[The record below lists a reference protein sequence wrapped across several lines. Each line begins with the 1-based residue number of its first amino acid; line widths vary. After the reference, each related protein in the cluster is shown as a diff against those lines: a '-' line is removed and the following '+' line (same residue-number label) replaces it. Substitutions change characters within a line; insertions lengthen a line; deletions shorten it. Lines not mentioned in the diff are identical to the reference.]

1 MPRGNRL
8 ERFATEKLAGDVRE
22 RVGLPSSS
30 ARFDGGETP
39 SRARLRPLTLLARL
53 EEPGRRVLRF
63 TRDANFDEDE
73 GDAYSGGLHVARI
86 YTDLN
91 IDAET
96 VWRWGLQ
103 DIHAGPDITEIG
115 GTAGSLEE
123 AKAAV
128 YKAFRNWLAWAEL

>member
-1 MPRGNRL
+1 MGRLQRRAARG
-8 ERFATEKLAGDVRE
+8 
-22 RVGLPSSS
+22 
-30 ARFDGGETP
+30 
-39 SRARLRPLTLLARL
+39 
-53 EEPGRRVLRF
+53 
-63 TRDANFDEDE
+63 
-73 GDAYSGGLHVARI
+73 AYL
-86 YTDLN
+86 TDLN